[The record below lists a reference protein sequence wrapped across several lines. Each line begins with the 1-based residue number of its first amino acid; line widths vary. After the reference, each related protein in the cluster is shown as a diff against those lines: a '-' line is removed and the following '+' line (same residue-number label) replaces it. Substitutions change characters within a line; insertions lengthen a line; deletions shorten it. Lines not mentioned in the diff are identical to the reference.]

1 MVYYFVFNSE
11 EEKSTMIDNLRNIKI
26 AIVQVLRYQHTRVI
40 DFQVSSKYQNRKK
53 ISQLG
58 FTQNKRDIFPSTHH
72 DIILSI
78 IFACNMLPLEF
89 FFSHK
94 LSNWRSK

>member
-26 AIVQVLRYQHTRVI
+26 ARVQVLRYQHTRV
-40 DFQVSSKYQNRKK
+40 FQVSSKYQNRKK

-58 FTQNKRDIFPSTHH
+58 FTQNIRDIFPSTHH

-78 IFACNMLPLEF
+78 IFAYNMLPLEF